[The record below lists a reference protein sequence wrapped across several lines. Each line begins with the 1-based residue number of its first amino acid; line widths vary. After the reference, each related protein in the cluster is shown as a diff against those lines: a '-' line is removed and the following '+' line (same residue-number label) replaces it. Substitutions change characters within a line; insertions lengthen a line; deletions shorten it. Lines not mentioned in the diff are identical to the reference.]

1 MVNRW
6 MHIDGRLSLVREMA
20 GEVNRLEIGRE
31 ARLADAGWQS
41 GVKKRGRWMLVA
53 RGVVWKFI
61 SEDGCVG

>member
-1 MVNRW
+1 M
-6 MHIDGRLSLVREMA
+6 VREMA

>member
-31 ARLADAGWQS
+31 VRWVDAGWQS
-41 GVKKRGRWMLVA
+41 GGR
-53 RGVVWKFI
+53 K
-61 SEDGCVG
+61 

>member
-1 MVNRW
+1 
-6 MHIDGRLSLVREMA
+6 MHIDVGLSLVREMA